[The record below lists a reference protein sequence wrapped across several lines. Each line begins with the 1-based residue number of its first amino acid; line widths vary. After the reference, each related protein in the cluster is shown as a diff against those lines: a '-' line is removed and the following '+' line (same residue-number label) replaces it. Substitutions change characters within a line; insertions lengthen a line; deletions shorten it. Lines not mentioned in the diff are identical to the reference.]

1 MGRVRSRLLDIGCVV
16 AMWITVAFLTGT
28 EPWVSFDTPD
38 AEFHASMA
46 IFGNDVTDR
55 AATPVYYWTRLGY
68 IAPGQLLTSLFGP
81 VTGLEVLRLVL
92 LLMIIVGA
100 WVVIRRFTDRW
111 TSVVLTLMIASN
123 TVIVGYLGN
132 PYPTAVVMAGMALL
146 LSIGIAPRGPWAD
159 ISAGVVIG
167 WMVMTNPYGAILAAV
182 MYMAAFFARGG
193 NSVRTSARSAL
204 LSLVGF
210 VCGFSLLWISGRL
223 LFPGLDWLETY
234 LFWNSAID
242 QSDYIYDL
250 NRWKYDPS
258 LLVPVMASVIAIGNW
273 LQRPRD
279 IRARIAGVVGTAV
292 TAFALIFFLAFP
304 TNYLEIPHY
313 QALLWVPALL
323 AIGLAVVSRLTPSPR
338 PWIRGVVGLL
348 AVGATVGAGY
358 ASLSLDLWQSR
369 GLALAGVAVFFLA
382 GRRWVPV
389 LLATGLVMV
398 AAQVLQNS
406 RDTFGV
412 STDALYVNAYRSNEA
427 RLMIDSAVTAQQW
440 ILERTRPGDRVLTWV
455 DADWQEREQDLLPL
469 AAFQLWGANSAEQG
483 PEVTADTLTRWEQSK
498 PLSLALYGKTTQ
510 SVLRF
515 WSSIPKERQ
524 ATVPECLR
532 VPWPD
537 YESVQVCVT
546 RLTW

>member
-81 VTGLEVLRLVL
+81 VTGLEVLRLIL

-323 AIGLAVVSRLTPSPR
+323 AIGLAVVSRLNLSPR

-483 PEVTADTLTRWEQSK
+483 PVVTADTLTRWEQSK

-546 RLTW
+546 RLAW